1 MRKFMSTGIVVTG
14 DKYFSRPKD
23 EKRLWRQ
30 IEQGSH
36 VLLLAP
42 RRVGKTSLIAHIKN
56 NPKPGYAVVYVFV
69 QACDS
74 EQTFY
79 EKLLREIYRSDHV
92 KRFDKIKNAF
102 IEKAKNINFSL
113 ALSPTNIDLDLNGKE
128 VKKTI
133 ITHEVIR
140 DLLYESLKNG
150 SDTVIIA
157 IDEFPDV
164 LERVSE
170 NDGKQGVEHFLSGI
184 RALCQDP
191 EFNEKVQFILTGS
204 IGLDT
209 LAEKLG
215 VTDRINMLSSAYIRP
230 LTDSE
235 ALEFIDFYMNR
246 YNADLSLDMETKDA
260 IITAVGWNMPYYL
273 GLVCGQLCDIA
284 DEEERAI
291 SSIDVE
297 VAINALFTQSNTTN
311 FAHWRD
317 RLNRLSALEQKYAYQ
332 ILDLI
337 CTTTPTTKGELFN
350 LSQHPDFK
358 ETLNHRYIMN
368 CLLNDGYLYQDEA
381 EVYQFTSPLLKRW
394 WDRYGS

>member
-1 MRKFMSTGIVVTG
+1 MSTGIVVTG
-14 DKYFSRPKD
+14 DKYFPRPKD

-42 RRVGKTSLIAHIKN
+42 RRVGKTSLITHIMD
-56 NPKPGYAVVYVFV
+56 NPKQGYAVIYVFV

-79 EKLLREIYRSDHV
+79 EKLLREIYRSKHV
-92 KRFDKIKNAF
+92 GRFDKIKKALA
-102 IEKAKNINFSL
+102 EKAKVINFSL
-113 ALSPTNIDLDLNGKE
+113 TLSPSSVDLDINGKE

-133 ITHEVIR
+133 ITHEMIR
-140 DLLYESLKNG
+140 DLLYESLKNE
-150 SDTVIIA
+150 SATVIVA

-164 LERVSE
+164 LERISE

-184 RALCQDP
+184 RALCQDY

-215 VTDRINMLSSAYIRP
+215 VTDLINMLSNAYIRP
-230 LTDSE
+230 LNHSQ
-235 ALEFIDFYMNR
+235 ALAFIDFYMNR
-246 YNADLSLDMETKDA
+246 YDADLSLDMATKDA
-260 IITAVGWNMPYYL
+260 IITAVGWSMPYYL
-273 GLVCGQLCDIA
+273 GLVCGQLSDIA
-284 DEEERAI
+284 DEEERTI
-291 SSIDVE
+291 NSTDVKT
-297 VAINALFTQSNTTN
+297 AINALFAQSNTTN

-317 RLNRLSALEQKYAYQ
+317 RLNRLNAIEKKYAYQ

-337 CTTTPTTKGELFN
+337 CTTESVTKSELFN
-350 LSQHPDFK
+350 LSQHPDFR
-358 ETLNHRYIMN
+358 ETLNHRYVIN
-368 CLLNDGYLYQDEA
+368 CLLNDGYLYQDETDI
-381 EVYQFTSPLLKRW
+381 YQFTSPLLKRW
-394 WDRYGS
+394 WGRYGN